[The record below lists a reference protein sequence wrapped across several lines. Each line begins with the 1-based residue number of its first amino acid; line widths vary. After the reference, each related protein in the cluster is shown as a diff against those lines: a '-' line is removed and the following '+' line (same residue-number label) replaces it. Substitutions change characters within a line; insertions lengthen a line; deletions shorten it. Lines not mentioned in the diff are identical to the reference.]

1 MRHKPAKR
9 LNTDNKL
16 TTRKEKSSNAIG
28 CLQMA
33 ISCGACKLWESKS
46 QNSENCKRD
55 QNVGGKMRNQES

>member
-1 MRHKPAKR
+1 MRHKPAKIRKNISITKAEIER

-16 TTRKEKSSNAIG
+16 TTRKEKSSKAIG

-46 QNSENCKRD
+46 QN
-55 QNVGGKMRNQES
+55 